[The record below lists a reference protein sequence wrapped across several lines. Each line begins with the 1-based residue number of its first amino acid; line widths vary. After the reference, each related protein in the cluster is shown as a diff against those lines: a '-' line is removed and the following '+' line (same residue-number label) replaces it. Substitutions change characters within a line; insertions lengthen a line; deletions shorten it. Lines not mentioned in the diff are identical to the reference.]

1 MVIVTASEQNN
12 FHTLLF
18 QTGHSLSQKLT
29 VGNAHITACFKS
41 SQQHFPQFQRPKK
54 LEVLTTD
61 FIFLANVTS
70 QWPSKVDLRHK
81 HNASY
86 ME

>member
-29 VGNAHITACFKS
+29 VGNAHNITACFKS
-41 SQQHFPQFQRPKK
+41 SQQHFPQFQSPEK
-54 LEVLTTD
+54 LEVLITNFTCKV
-61 FIFLANVTS
+61 NVAS
-70 QWPSKVDLRHK
+70 QWPSKADLRYK
-81 HNASY
+81 HNAS
-86 ME
+86 